1 MRQLIG
7 GLIVTLALSGAAVAQ
22 EAPTPPDSANGK
34 ALAGELCASCHLTAP
49 EDRGPVPDGIPTFMA
64 VADRPGIDEDALTA
78 ALLKEHPVMPQPP
91 LTSRQTADVVAYIL
105 SLRR

>member
-7 GLIVTLALSGAAVAQ
+7 GLIVTLALCGPAAAQ
-22 EAPTPPDSANGK
+22 EAPTTPDPANGR
-34 ALAGELCASCHLTAP
+34 ALAGELCASCHLTSP
-49 EDRGPVPDGIPTFMA
+49 EDKGPVPDGIPTFMA
-64 VADRPGIDEDALTA
+64 VAARPGLNEAALTA
-78 ALLKEHPVMPQPP
+78 ALLKQHPVMPQPP